1 MVLPCS
7 CHALAKLLLIERRA
21 TRQANRHGT
30 VWSAHLAEAGRPGD
44 GKRPKR
50 LGMIVVVVVVVVLVL
65 VVVVEAVRPEGP
77 ALRLRPES
85 CVTVSSMV
93 KAH

>member
-1 MVLPCS
+1 
-7 CHALAKLLLIERRA
+7 
-21 TRQANRHGT
+21 
-30 VWSAHLAEAGRPGD
+30 
-44 GKRPKR
+44 
-50 LGMIVVVVVVVVLVL
+50 MIVVVVVVVVVVLVL
-65 VVVVEAVRPEGP
+65 VVVEAVRPEGP